1 MVVFLKF
8 NNRSLRVFL
17 LFLNC
22 PYSGTTRPHKEG
34 EVPGVDYIFITV
46 EDFMELEKSGA
57 LLESGTYEDNYYGTP
72 KPPAEPAPLLLNV
85 TDQILPG
92 ATPSAEGKRKRNKSV
107 SNMEKASIEPA
118 EEEEEERPV
127 VNGNG
132 VVVTPGRL
140 QLTAPSSSGLSQVPA
155 HQPLRHKPG
164 GSGSSHLARTFP
176 TLVWAFRTTKQCEA
190 MVFTGPLRYSPE
202 DWQLE
207 NRSKGTTHY
216 GLLAS
221 GRGARG
227 CDFSFQTLVLL
238 GKRGED
244 TPIHPS
250 LRALP
255 LVEVQSPTRDSR
267 FRMTDIAP

>member
-1 MVVFLKF
+1 MAGREEPRGGANVPEAEFPKGQRVSGLGGLDSTKGRG
-8 NNRSLRVFL
+8 RSACR
-17 LFLNC
+17 
-22 PYSGTTRPHKEG
+22 
-34 EVPGVDYIFITV
+34 
-46 EDFMELEKSGA
+46 
-57 LLESGTYEDNYYGTP
+57 
-72 KPPAEPAPLLLNV
+72 
-85 TDQILPG
+85 
-92 ATPSAEGKRKRNKSV
+92 
-107 SNMEKASIEPA
+107 
-118 EEEEEERPV
+118 
-127 VNGNG
+127 
-132 VVVTPGRL
+132 GRL

-267 FRMTDIAP
+267 FRQPEAGQSHLRTMTVRSSLSLSSPRSSAAESAARGFSTGAPPFSLQKRRMPLTL